1 MTGNGGPAVSLPA
14 TPHHRSGAALD
25 ELICSLERQ
34 WNIGLRLRGDGW
46 SPKKAIPN
54 DAADKVHA
62 LIKFLFY
69 SAPTALDEAI
79 EQFKGEAPGLTR
91 EGRLQKLREILSRV
105 KKGELESKGRTPRN
119 EPPKVRATPFGGK
132 CALAFKFPS
141 ELARTFVPCR

>member
-1 MTGNGGPAVSLPA
+1 MT
-14 TPHHRSGAALD
+14 ALN

-46 SPKKAIPN
+46 SPKKAIPD

-69 SAPTALDEAI
+69 SAPTALEEAL
-79 EQFKGEAPGLTR
+79 EQFKGKAPGLSR
-91 EGRLQKLREILSRV
+91 EERLDRLREILSRV

-119 EPPKVRATPFGGK
+119 EPPKVRATPFSGEYK
-132 CALAFKFPS
+132 LAF
-141 ELARTFVPCR
+141 